1 MIICSNPAC
10 QSQNPDGSHYCGKC
24 GTHLPLSQSGPFREA
39 TQFCR
44 ACGTRRE
51 RFPTDR
57 RMCTVLFADVHGF
70 TAMSEILNDVEK
82 VTQVMNMVFTRLT
95 EKIVDLGGSID
106 KYAGDNIMAR
116 FGAPEAH
123 EDDPER
129 AVRASLEMQAELRK
143 ISGELQ
149 TTYGFGL
156 DMRIGLNTGEVNAA
170 EVGGEVRGIS
180 YKTYTIMGDVV
191 NLASRLEHESR
202 VGHVLVGE
210 LTYKLSGHAF
220 DFIDLGYKQIRGK
233 REPVRCYEVV
243 GPKRERE
250 KRRGLAGRDLP
261 LIGRD
266 EELYLLW
273 ERLQNVLEGHGQ
285 VASVVGEA
293 GVGKS
298 SLLREF
304 ERRLR
309 AYDPDIWYWDGAA
322 FSYSSGQYFSLVRT
336 LIFKYCKISDNED
349 EAGIRQKLL
358 AAIRDLLGEV
368 NDPDGAEFG
377 ENAALLGQ
385 VAGLVLPNRFIDGLD
400 PQKRNTLLVEAVTD
414 FILSKAER
422 NPLVLVLDDLHWGDS
437 NSLKVIDRIITR
449 ILTGA
454 GSEVFLLLLYRPDFA
469 HTWPVVA
476 QGGDNFEYILLDRL
490 QPEQMEPLVR
500 QFLEEWLKVQEPER
514 VRKPEGEWAP
524 VPAPLMQIIER
535 AGGNAFFSEEILKR
549 LLEDGYI
556 VPDDLQESGWRV
568 VKDLTSFRPPET
580 LQEVLL
586 ARVDNLALFDRR
598 VLQVAS
604 VVGNRFEKR
613 ILTALDE
620 FRHEEAEV
628 GQAINNLEVKD
639 LITSKRTEGADVEY
653 VFRHYLTREVA
664 YNNLL
669 GVERSKYHGEVA
681 QVIERFKADRLH
693 DYTVLDDLAYH
704 YEHSDFEEKAV
715 HYLILAGDMRRSL
728 FRNDEALRAYYQ
740 AQEIL
745 LGPEFKDQPDTAA
758 RLVQIDTNIGDILS
772 LKEAYQEAITHYQA
786 ALDRCDD
793 PMSRVA
799 IGAKLIGSLVK
810 LGSYEQGLKAFEDA
824 QAEFARQPDGS
835 FEEDPKAQHLR
846 AKLLNEIGWIYYL
859 QGRYEEAE
867 TTYKDSLAL
876 LEKADQSNRE
886 LQIDQGR
893 AYSGLANVY
902 VDRGEFDLSEEC
914 LQKAALLQ
922 QQTSKLD
929 ALGRTY
935 NLLGLIA
942 VLRGDLVKGDNYWKL
957 ARENAQRAGDLELAS
972 GILGNLG
979 ALAVRQGR
987 LELAIRYFHSTENS
1001 PNPTHIASSQINL
1014 AQVLLQQGD
1023 FNGALAELQKA
1034 INLAVSIGSMAQV
1047 VEAYTTMGW
1056 LYLANRNWQ
1065 EAERWLNEALAR
1077 SQELNNLE
1085 RAATARLFRFE
1096 LFLEQSSLERAG
1108 HEQGAATR
1116 LVRELGDPLL
1126 VGQLERLNGRLAY
1139 LQGDFGIAGRT
1150 FEASLENLEPIKAF
1164 LEMSYTKLYYARC
1177 LLSAYHQSQDHNQL
1191 ERARGLLMQA
1201 ASTFDACGVVLK
1213 KEEAE
1218 AALRDLGEPVAVY
1231 STSAR

>member
-1 MIICSNPAC
+1 MP
-10 QSQNPDGSHYCGKC
+10 
-24 GTHLPLSQSGPFREA
+24 LPNSGPHREA

-51 RFPTDR
+51 RFRNDR

-70 TAMSEILNDVEK
+70 TAMSEILSDVEK
-82 VTQVMNMVFTRLT
+82 VTQVMNGVFTRLT

-129 AVRASLEMQAELRK
+129 AVRASLEMQSELRK
-143 ISGELQ
+143 ISSELQ
-149 TTYGFGL
+149 VSYGFRL

-180 YKTYTIMGDVV
+180 YKTYTVMGDIV
-191 NLASRLEHESR
+191 NLASRLEHEAR

-210 LTYKLSGHAF
+210 LTYKLSTHAF
-220 DFIDLGYKQIRGK
+220 DFIDLGFKQIRGK
-233 REPVRCYEVV
+233 REPVHCYEVI

-261 LIGRD
+261 LVGRD
-266 EELYLLW
+266 QELCILW
-273 ERLQNVLEGHGQ
+273 ERLQSVLQGRDQ
-285 VASVVGEA
+285 VVSVVGEA

-298 SLLREF
+298 ALLREF
-304 ERRLR
+304 ERRIK
-309 AYDPDIWYWDGAA
+309 AYDPDIWYLDGAA
-322 FSYSSGQYFSLVRT
+322 FSYSSGQYFSLVRN
-336 LIFKYCKISDNED
+336 LLFKYCKISDNEE

-358 AAIRDLLGEV
+358 AAIRELMDES
-368 NDPDGAEFG
+368 NDPQATEFG
-377 ENAALLGQ
+377 EYAALLGQ
-385 VAGLVLPNRFIDGLD
+385 VAGLVMPNRFIDGLD
-400 PQKRNTLLVEAVTD
+400 PQKRNTLLVEAITD
-414 FILSKAER
+414 FILSKADK
-422 NPLVLVLDDLHWGDS
+422 NPLVLVLDDLHWVDS

-449 ILTGA
+449 VLTANNGLA
-454 GSEVFLLLLYRPDFA
+454 VFLLLLHRPDFS
-469 HTWPVVA
+469 HTWPVA
-476 QGGDNFEYILLDRL
+476 QTGESYEYILLDRL
-490 QPEQMEPLVR
+490 RPDQMEPLAR
-500 QFLEEWLKVQEPER
+500 QFLEEWLKVQEPNR
-514 VRKPEGEWAP
+514 VRQPDGEWTT
-524 VPAPLMQIIER
+524 VPEPLMQIVER
-535 AGGNAFFSEEILKR
+535 AGGNTFFTEEILKR
-549 LLEDGYI
+549 LLEDGYVI
-556 VPDDLQESGWRV
+556 PDETLESGWRI
-568 VKDLTSFRPPET
+568 VKNLDGFRPPET
-580 LQEVLL
+580 LQEILL
-586 ARVDNLALFDRR
+586 ARVDNLDLFDRR

-620 FRHEEAEV
+620 FRHNEAQV
-628 GQAINNLEVKD
+628 AQAISNLELKD
-639 LITSKRTEGADVEY
+639 LITGKQNDTQVEY
-653 VFRHYLTREVA
+653 IFRHYLTREVA

-681 QVIERFKADRLH
+681 QAIERFKADRLH

-704 YEHSDFEEKAV
+704 YEHSPFEEKAA
-715 HYLILAGDMRRSL
+715 HYLILAGSMRQNL
-728 FRNDEALRAYYQ
+728 FRNDEALKAYYQ

-745 LGPEFKDQPDTAA
+745 LGPEFKDRPDTTN
-758 RLVQIDTNIGDILS
+758 RLVEIDKNIGDILT
-772 LKEAYQEAITHYQA
+772 LKEDYQGAITHYKS
-786 ALDRCDD
+786 ALERCDE
-793 PMSRVA
+793 PMSRIA
-799 IGAKLIGSLVK
+799 ISAKLIGSLVK
-810 LGSYEQGLKAFEDA
+810 IGIYDQGLQAYEDA
-824 QAEFARQPDGS
+824 QNEFNRLPD
-835 FEEDPKAQHLR
+835 ETLREDPKAQHLR

-859 QGRYEEAE
+859 QGRYGEAE
-867 TTYKDSLAL
+867 ATYNNSLAL
-876 LEKADQSNRE
+876 LEMADQSNRE

-922 QQTSKLD
+922 QQTGKLD

-972 GILGNLG
+972 AILGNLG

-987 LELAIRYFHSTENS
+987 LELAIKYFHSTQNS
-1001 PNPTHIASSQINL
+1001 PNPTHIANSQINL

-1023 FNGALAELQKA
+1023 FNGALNELQKA
-1034 INLAVSIGSMAQV
+1034 INLAASIGAMAQV

-1056 LYLANRNWQ
+1056 LYIANRNWL

-1085 RAATARLFRFE
+1085 RAANSRLFRFE
-1096 LFLEQSSLERAG
+1096 LFLEQISLERAEL
-1108 HEQGAATR
+1108 EQAAATK

-1139 LQGDFGIAGRT
+1139 LQGDYPKASLA
-1150 FEASLENLEPIKAF
+1150 FETSLENLEPIKAF
-1164 LEMSYTKLYYARC
+1164 LEMSYTKLYYARS
-1177 LLSAYHQSQDHNQL
+1177 LLSGYRQSHDYDQL
-1191 ERARGLLMQA
+1191 ERARGLLMQS
-1201 ASTFDACGVVLK
+1201 ASTFEACDVVIK

-1218 AALRDLGEPVAVY
+1218 TILRELGEPVAV
-1231 STSAR
+1231 